1 MTEYAMWI
9 SEGQL
14 MLQLGGR
21 SMISMFKAQRRSQRG
36 WHVMSKGN
44 VLRDLIREVRGEGQS
59 A

>member
-1 MTEYAMWI
+1 
-9 SEGQL
+9 
-14 MLQLGGR
+14 
-21 SMISMFKAQRRSQRG
+21 MISMFKAQRRSQHG